1 MEPKTTSGSRDREG
15 MDAQQAPA
23 NRSAADDRT
32 GADRN
37 ADIVLGAAVF
47 AMGLVA
53 GLYFFSAVAVMPALV
68 AADDRTLVDAMQQM
82 IDKIE
87 NPAFFGVF
95 FGAPALAAVAIAQA
109 RRSGSPKT
117 AGWIVA
123 GLALYAVM
131 LVVPFAVHVPLNY
144 DLRDAGDPAR
154 IENLAEVR
162 DDFVTPWVAWEI
174 VRTLA
179 STAAF
184 GSLTWALVLRG
195 RRGRAEEGDI
205 HERRAGLASAA

>member
-1 MEPKTTSGSRDREG
+1 MATTLTSGSRDREQIDSG
-15 MDAQQAPA
+15 
-23 NRSAADDRT
+23 

-37 ADIVLGAAVF
+37 AGIVLGAAVL

-53 GLYFFSAVAVMPALV
+53 GLFFFSAIAVMPALT

-87 NPAFFGVF
+87 NPAFFAGF
-95 FGAPALAAVAIAQA
+95 LGAPALAVVALVQA
-109 RRSGSPKT
+109 RSSGQTKI

-123 GLALYAVM
+123 GLALYTVM
-131 LVVPFAVHVPLNY
+131 VVITFAVHIPLNE
-144 DLRDAGDPAR
+144 DLKDAGDPAR

-162 DDFVTPWVAWEI
+162 DDFVTPWVAWDI

-179 STAAF
+179 TTAAF
-184 GSLTWALVLRG
+184 GALTWALVLRG
-195 RRGRAEEGDI
+195 RMGLERRGRQGAPTT
-205 HERRAGLASAA
+205 RSQR